1 MTSKILYSIDEVAA
15 ITKLPPLLIGQYLRL
30 KKRALNPELFPD
42 INPRYIKGEPFFTR
56 KDINALLRYIDKR
69 NGESWDT
76 WQLRMAKET
85 IAKKEAEKKQKQPQ
99 RPELKIVHH
108 EEKEDKEKE

>member
-1 MTSKILYSIDEVAA
+1 MASKILYGIDEVAA

-56 KDINALLRYIDKR
+56 KDIDALLRYIDKR

-85 IAKKEAEKKQKQPQ
+85 IAKREGEKEQKQPQ
-99 RPELKIVHH
+99 RPELKLVH
-108 EEKEDKEKE
+108 KEKGDKNRDK